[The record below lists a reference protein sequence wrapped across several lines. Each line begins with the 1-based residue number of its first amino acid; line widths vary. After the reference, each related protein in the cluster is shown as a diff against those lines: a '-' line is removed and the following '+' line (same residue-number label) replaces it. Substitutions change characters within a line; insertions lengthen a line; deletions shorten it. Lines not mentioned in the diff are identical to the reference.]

1 MKKNYDD
8 FKTSLTKALSKR
20 FTVRTTVVAKAS
32 KNYDAFSLISGE
44 IEENKAAPV
53 FYFED
58 GYNKYIGGKTIRD
71 IVDELSSLADKAS
84 MNIDIDMI
92 MNFDKIKDKII
103 PCPIKKDYCNSDFL
117 SDKPHFDILD
127 LTVIYRIQVSDIGT
141 VVVTNGILDSLGVS
155 VDTLH
160 EAAINNIK
168 PQFKGLT
175 GVIYD
180 LSRGNID
187 MRGKDEAMYIL
198 TSETMFL
205 GAGAILNK
213 PMMDSIFDKMGG
225 FYILPSSIH
234 EVLIVECAPDNISQL
249 NNMVKE
255 VNRTE
260 LSPEEQLS
268 DHIYGYK
275 KYTGLY
281 IPE

>member
-20 FTVRTTVVAKAS
+20 FTVRTTVVAKTS

-44 IEENKAAPV
+44 IEENKAIPT
-53 FYFED
+53 FYFENEYD
-58 GYNKYIGGKTIRD
+58 KYIGGKTIRD
-71 IVDELSSLADKAS
+71 IVAELSSLTEAR

-92 MNFDKIKDKII
+92 MNFDEIKDKLI
-103 PCPIKKDYCNSDFL
+103 PCPIKKDHCNSDFL

-168 PQFKGLT
+168 PQFKGLS

-180 LSRGNID
+180 LSSGSID
-187 MRGKDEAMYIL
+187 MREKDEVMYVL

-213 PMMDSIFDKMGG
+213 PMMDSIFDKMGD

-234 EVLIVECAPDNISQL
+234 EVLIVKCDPDNISQL